1 MILIF
6 QLYYILYFCT
16 FIKFQKWSV
25 VRLWLVKITQV
36 LKRVNGAES
45 LSFYRFYRLPRD
57 SKLKRTWL
65 ANIKI
70 LYPKEENIR
79 VCHLHFEE
87 TVFKET

>member
-1 MILIF
+1 MVGCAAVACKNNSSF
-6 QLYYILYFCT
+6 KT
-16 FIKFQKWSV
+16 S
-25 VRLWLVKITQV
+25 
-36 LKRVNGAES
+36 NGAES
-45 LSFYRFYRLPRD
+45 LSFYRLPRD

-87 TVFKET
+87 TSFHSLKDCILFL